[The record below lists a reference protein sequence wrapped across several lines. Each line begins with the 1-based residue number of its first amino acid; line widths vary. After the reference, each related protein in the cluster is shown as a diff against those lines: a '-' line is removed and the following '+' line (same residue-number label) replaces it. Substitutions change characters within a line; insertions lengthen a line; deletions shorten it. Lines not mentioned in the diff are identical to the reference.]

1 MSQNQAINSEFARA
15 FLTCHQTSV
24 EDQEFFCTW
33 CDGNRVNS
41 EDPNTGTFFFMSG
54 HEHYRDDADMPW
66 KHIIFAICSECL
78 KGNTRFGENGANNSS
93 GVNV

>member
-1 MSQNQAINSEFARA
+1 MINPEFARV

-33 CDGNRVNS
+33 CDHHLVKSN
-41 EDPNTGTFFFMSG
+41 DPNTGTFFYMFG
-54 HEHYRDDADMPW
+54 HEHYNQSADMPW
-66 KHIIFAICSECL
+66 KQIIFAICSECL
-78 KGNTRFGENGANNSS
+78 KGNTRFGENEANNSS